1 VCKTADIYKCKS
13 SDIYMCK
20 SAEIYTCKS
29 AEIYTP
35 KTADIY
41 TCKNEETA
49 IEKELEKN
57 IGSVQLDLPT
67 RPKKFQPFV
76 N

>member
-1 VCKTADIYKCKS
+1 
-13 SDIYMCK
+13 
-20 SAEIYTCKS
+20 
-29 AEIYTP
+29 
-35 KTADIY
+35 
-41 TCKNEETA
+41 
-49 IEKELEKN
+49 LEKN